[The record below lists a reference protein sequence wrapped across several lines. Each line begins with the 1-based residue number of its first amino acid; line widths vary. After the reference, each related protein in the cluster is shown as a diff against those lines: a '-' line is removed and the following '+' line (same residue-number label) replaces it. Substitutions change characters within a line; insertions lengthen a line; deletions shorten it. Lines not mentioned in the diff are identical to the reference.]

1 MSKKK
6 KEKKEKGRLRREQD
20 EKDCYIEVDC
30 REKAK
35 YFPSTSNHIY
45 FQREDKMN
53 DIHAQ
58 NDISSYYHNHKT
70 ITHPTR
76 ENCRRT
82 SEKLGTQILIKLS
95 DKY

>member
-1 MSKKK
+1 
-6 KEKKEKGRLRREQD
+6 
-20 EKDCYIEVDC
+20 
-30 REKAK
+30 
-35 YFPSTSNHIY
+35 
-45 FQREDKMN
+45 MN